1 MLPRIRQHPK
11 GASAFQAMIPRDQ
24 TTGKGD
30 EDDAGRTS
38 TEVVATAEGDILT
51 AQEHRG
57 PRESASRP

>member
-1 MLPRIRQHPK
+1 
-11 GASAFQAMIPRDQ
+11 MIPRDQ